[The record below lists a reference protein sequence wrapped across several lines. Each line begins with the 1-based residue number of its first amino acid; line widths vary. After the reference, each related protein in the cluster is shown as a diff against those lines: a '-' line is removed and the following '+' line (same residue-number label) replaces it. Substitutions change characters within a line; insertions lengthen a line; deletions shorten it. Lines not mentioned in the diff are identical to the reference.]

1 MGDAVLATS
10 LCNAIKANFPDA
22 EVHMVLNDA
31 IAPLFE
37 RHPSIN
43 RVVRFTNDERHSAL
57 VYLAKIWRLMRSER
71 YDVVIDMRST
81 VNTLPFSLFS
91 LRSPFRIGLKK
102 PYTRFVFN
110 HRVEPCDPFTSV
122 VDHDVHMLA
131 PLGKVKPLNFDAT
144 FSLNVTP
151 AELADYRS
159 YLGAQGV
166 DTSKPI
172 LLCGV
177 VSKLAFK
184 CWPQDFM
191 VEILRR
197 IITSFP
203 RCSLCS
209 IMHRVS
215 RLRRHTIYIRSW
227 VNRRVCLSM
236 CRLPACVHWWR
247 WPRIAVHISA
257 MRVGRATS
265 FRPSDA
271 LRWWCSLRM

>member
-1 MGDAVLATS
+1 MKKGEKPAKFLVIRFRQMGDAVLATS

-37 RHPSIN
+37 GHPSIN

-91 LRSPFRIGLKK
+91 LCSPFRIGLKK

-122 VDHDVHMLA
+122 VDHDVRMLA

-184 CWPQDFM
+184 NHFSIAGKC
-191 VEILRR
+191 
-197 IITSFP
+197 II
-203 RCSLCS
+203 
-209 IMHRVS
+209 
-215 RLRRHTIYIRSW
+215 Y
-227 VNRRVCLSM
+227 LSK
-236 CRLPACVHWWR
+236 RKWTQE
-247 WPRIAVHISA
+247 
-257 MRVGRATS
+257 RAAA
-265 FRPSDA
+265 DEA
-271 LRWWCSLRM
+271 